1 MLSGRKSKEIPSTA
15 LPFQLPP
22 RARTRLESSR
32 CVVELVVVEW
42 KFGSKLLGRGT
53 AHTSMRT
60 ITKSARYCLDTV
72 SIHEFRKLPRLYNK
86 QSRSRFRQRLYHK
99 INLWSPFRLHA
110 KGFTNSVRRGT
121 GPLVVTCQPTC
132 APVYLYAT
140 QCSDCSFVSR
150 DST

>member
-1 MLSGRKSKEIPSTA
+1 MGESRKRSPVRLYPSS
-15 LPFQLPP
+15 FHQ
-22 RARTRLESSR
+22 
-32 CVVELVVVEW
+32 
-42 KFGSKLLGRGT
+42 GRGLASRDASSNWSLYRVEVWVEIART

-60 ITKSARYCLDTV
+60 ITKRARYCLDTV

-110 KGFTNSVRRGT
+110 KGFTNSVRRAT

-132 APVYLYAT
+132 AVYLYAT
-140 QCSDCSFVSR
+140 QCSDCSCL
-150 DST
+150 STK